1 MAIDRECGEVCIA
14 TTVRDRLAICNKGQ
28 ARSPCMSENTK
39 MIRMMMKMII
49 AIILF
54 DHDNDCDDDVDNGVT
69 INDFSCF
76 GQMHLMIARRQ
87 WRNWVKLRKLMTLNN
102 GWLKAYLPG
111 QNCFEV
117 SFSSAWHLF
126 ATYGKHSK
134 IQFS

>member
-54 DHDNDCDDDVDNGVT
+54 DHDNDCDDDVGNGVT

-117 SFSSAWHLF
+117 SFSSAW
-126 ATYGKHSK
+126 
-134 IQFS
+134 

>member
-39 MIRMMMKMII
+39 MILMMMMMMTMMMSMII
-49 AIILF
+49 AMILY

-76 GQMHLMIARRQ
+76 GQMHLMTARRQ
-87 WRNWVKLRKLMTLNN
+87 WRNWVNLRKLMS
-102 GWLKAYLPG
+102 LKNWMVESLP
-111 QNCFEV
+111 
-117 SFSSAWHLF
+117 
-126 ATYGKHSK
+126 T
-134 IQFS
+134 